1 MHKQIGNCCALI
13 VGVMLTVGTSSA
25 CRARLAPGVTCDG
38 IRTLKSGMTP
48 EEVSKILGPPV
59 RSGFLAEPHV
69 NDTPLLWGYN
79 SNADSDLF
87 GGLRFELR
95 FINSKL
101 TRAALHAIPLRDS
114 PIMTKGNSKST
125 LLYWLDDNGSI
136 DESAAFSEYLTCR

>member
-1 MHKQIGNCCALI
+1 
-13 VGVMLTVGTSSA
+13 
-25 CRARLAPGVTCDG
+25 
-38 IRTLKSGMTP
+38 MTP

-59 RSGFLAEPHV
+59 KSGFLTEPHE

-101 TRAALHAIPLRDS
+101 TGASLHATPLRDS
-114 PIMTKGNSKST
+114 AVITKGNSKSS
-125 LLYWLDDNGSI
+125 LLYSLAENGSVN
-136 DESAAFSEYLTCR
+136 ESAALSEYLTCR